1 MGETQSVEVPFEET
15 SSLSPSQQAA
25 EAQAAEVIA
34 EVAETEAAADRPDYL
49 PEKFNSPEEMA
60 AAYKE
65 LEGKLGTSTEEAP
78 AIEGTVSDNDMQLY
92 SDRFA
97 ENGKLEEADYAGLEA
112 KGISKDMVDNYVAGQ
127 QAMITQHT
135 QTVFSQ
141 VGGEEQYTAM
151 TQWASETFS
160 AEEVA
165 VFDAAVN
172 SGDMNQT
179 MSAVKGLQA
188 RHQMENGT
196 QPNLMQGKTGGS
208 GVVAYASL
216 AEMKRDM
223 ANPKYAQDSAFRET
237 VQRKLANSN
246 IM

>member
-1 MGETQSVEVPFEET
+1 MGETQIVEVPYEET
-15 SSLSPSQQAA
+15 GSVSPEQQAS
-25 EAQAAEVIA
+25 EAQAAGETA
-34 EVAETEAAADRPDYL
+34 EVSDRPDYL
-49 PEKFNSPEEMA
+49 PEKFNTPEEMA
-60 AAYKE
+60 KAYQE
-65 LEGKLGTSTEEAP
+65 LEGKLGTPTAEAP
-78 AIEGTVSDNDMQLY
+78 EIEGAISDNDMQFY

-97 ENGKLEEADYAGLEA
+97 ENGQLEEADYVGLEA
-112 KGISKDMVDNYVAGQ
+112 KGISKGMVDNYIAGQ
-127 QAMITQHT
+127 QAMVTQHT
-135 QTVFSQ
+135 QNVFNQ

-151 TQWASETFS
+151 TKWASETFS

-188 RHQMENGT
+188 RHQMEHGT
-196 QPNLMQGKTGGS
+196 RPTLMQGKTGGS
-208 GVVAYASL
+208 GVTAYASL

-223 ANPKYAQDSAFRET
+223 RNPKYDQDPAFRES
-237 VQRKLANSN
+237 VKNKLANSN